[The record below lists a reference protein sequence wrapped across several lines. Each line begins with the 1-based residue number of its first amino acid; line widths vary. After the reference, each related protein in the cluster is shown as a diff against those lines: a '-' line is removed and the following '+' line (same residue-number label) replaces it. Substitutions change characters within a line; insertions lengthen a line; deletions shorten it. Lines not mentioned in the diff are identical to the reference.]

1 MGGYKLGFIL
11 AGLVIVVFVVVLIV
25 ATMPSHLPPP
35 TDKTLTPGFMDV
47 IALKGSLNGIEPQ
60 QVGSGAGLTYLEA
73 YQKMCDLATSIGAI
87 HRISR
92 DPNPQNN
99 PDVMA
104 IVSLLE
110 QAAGKAVN
118 RHHLLFIKQ
127 APLPSLEDPVQ
138 ARLEAMGNVALM
150 VGENDKLQSHFK
162 QALKAY
168 QAALMLGYNE
178 WKRGLFLNVRTAGLD
193 TLSTAVDA
201 IRSYYGH
208 GKTKSEFPHD
218 AADNL
223 HESLKAVVQ
232 AWYKKYAIVHTT
244 DPYAGDMANIIKHD
258 QDITW
263 RIEAMIN
270 LGIARWSTD
279 DASEAKAILK
289 FLQKW
294 EHDPNTYLAA
304 AAKRAANITRADIRA
319 MSDSSE

>member
-11 AGLVIVVFVVVLIV
+11 AGIVIAIFIAVFVFALL
-25 ATMPSHLPPP
+25 PSHLPPP
-35 TDKTLTPGFMDV
+35 TDKTLTAGFMDA
-47 IALKGSLNGIEPQ
+47 IAIKSNLNSLKPEQI
-60 QVGSGAGLTYLEA
+60 GSGAGFTYIKA
-73 YQKMCDLATSIGAI
+73 YQKMCDLAPSLRAI
-87 HRISR
+87 RGISR
-92 DPNPQNN
+92 DPNPENN
-99 PDVMA
+99 RDFMA
-104 IVSLLE
+104 IVSLLQ
-110 QAAGKAVN
+110 QAAGKTVN
-118 RHHLLFIKQ
+118 RRHLLFIKQ
-127 APLPSLEDPVQ
+127 APLPSVQ
-138 ARLEAMGNVALM
+138 DLVQMRLEAMGTATIM

-178 WKRGLFLNVRTAGLD
+178 WKYGLFLDVRTAGLD
-193 TLSTAVDA
+193 TLSSAVDA

-218 AADNL
+218 AANNL
-223 HESLKAVVQ
+223 HNSLKNTVQ
-232 AWYKKYAIVHTT
+232 TWYKKYAIVHST

-270 LGIARWSTD
+270 LGIARWSTS

-294 EHDPNTYLAA
+294 QHNPNAYLSA
-304 AAKRAANITRADIRA
+304 AAKRSANITRADIRA
-319 MSDSSE
+319 MGVSSE